1 MEIFMTYGKG
11 GGTLPTTVAI
21 ATGAALPVTGA
32 TSNIV
37 VALAAAV
44 AAGLVAWG
52 MLYILKQRNS

>member
-1 MEIFMTYGKG
+1 MTYGKG

-37 VALAAAV
+37 VAIAAAV